1 MITQK
6 NRPFFIYLQKL
17 LALPLLTSMS
27 RFLNIQPHTIMRKR
41 FPFLLSLALLLGLQL
56 SLHAQNAVE
65 DVVYLKNGGILR
77 GSVLE
82 QVPGET
88 LKIETIGRNVFV
100 VQMADVARIAKEPVT
115 PATTSAPL
123 PAPTL
128 DTREKTADLPDPDK
142 KISIIVEGN
151 VGVVAS
157 GGDAGLRNGS
167 VVAFGLQAAVDYRLS
182 PSIHVGLGGGADQ
195 IGGSWFFPVFADF
208 RYFITQRPTAPYF
221 SASVGWA
228 MGETYSEKN
237 QYGTTIASY
246 RNSGGLY
253 ASPTFGIRWNATPKA
268 GLIIG
273 VGPRLQMMQ
282 GAVDVQ
288 GYKTYFKSTLLLGN
302 LKLGMVF

>member
-1 MITQK
+1 
-6 NRPFFIYLQKL
+6 
-17 LALPLLTSMS
+17 MS
-27 RFLNIQPHTIMRKR
+27 RFLNIQPPTIMRKHSS
-41 FPFLLSLALLLGLQL
+41 FLLSLALLLGLQL

-100 VQMADVARIAKEPVT
+100 VQMADVARIAKEPVV
-115 PATTSAPL
+115 PVATSASE
-123 PAPTL
+123 PAPA
-128 DTREKTADLPDPDK
+128 REAPAKDPVLPDTDK
-142 KISIIVEGN
+142 KLSIIVEGN

-157 GGDAGLRNGS
+157 GGDDGLRNGS

-195 IGGSWFFPVFADF
+195 LGGSWFFPVFADF

-221 SASVGWA
+221 SLGAGFA
-228 MGETYSEKN
+228 MGETYEVKN
-237 QYGTTIASY
+237 QYGTTLSSY

-273 VGPRLQMMQ
+273 IGPRLQMMQ
-282 GAVDVQ
+282 GAVDTR
-288 GYKTYFKSTLLLGN
+288 GYKTYFSSTMILGN

>member
-1 MITQK
+1 
-6 NRPFFIYLQKL
+6 
-17 LALPLLTSMS
+17 
-27 RFLNIQPHTIMRKR
+27 MRKLYHT
-41 FPFLLSLALLLGLQL
+41 FLTLALLLGLHL
-56 SLHAQNAVE
+56 SLSAQSAME

-100 VQMADVARIAKEPVT
+100 VQMADVARIAKEPVA
-115 PATTSAPL
+115 PATASAPM
-123 PAPTL
+123 PTPTL
-128 DTREKTADLPDPDK
+128 DTREKTADLPASDK

-157 GGDAGLRNGS
+157 GGDDGLRNGS

-208 RYFITQRPTAPYF
+208 RYFITQHPTAPYF

-273 VGPRLQMMQ
+273 VGPRLQLMQ
-282 GAVDVQ
+282 GAVDVR
-288 GYKTYFKSTLLLGN
+288 GNKTYFKSTLLLGN